1 MLVTKCSNSEYY
13 FIKKGIFAMS
23 CDSNKDQ
30 VKKERT
36 NRISSYDRLIEL
48 NMILLYTL
56 YSEKDRRL
64 YGAAEALKLGY
75 GGISYIS
82 RVLGC
87 DRKTILRGILE
98 LNCPELIEKNRIRRK
113 GGGRKTSL
121 ESIFALDANFLEVVF
136 LYTAGDPMDEKVR
149 WTHLTHQQIAD
160 KLKEKGIDVS
170 RKIVK
175 QLFKKTWLC
184 ET

>member
-1 MLVTKCSNSEYY
+1 
-13 FIKKGIFAMS
+13 MS
-23 CDSNKDQ
+23 CDSDKGQ
-30 VKKERT
+30 VKKERA
-36 NRISSYDRLIEL
+36 NRIFPYDRSIEL
-48 NMILLYTL
+48 KMILVYTL

-64 YGAAEALKLGY
+64 YAAAEALKLGY

-87 DRKTILRGILE
+87 DRKTILRGLLE
-98 LNCPELIEKNRIRRK
+98 LNCPESIEKDGIRTK

-121 ESIFALDANFLEVVF
+121 ESISGLDANFLEVIF
-136 LYTAGDPMDEKVR
+136 FYTAGDPMDERVR

-175 QLFKKTWLC
+175 KLFKK
-184 ET
+184 